1 VIGTEETDLRRFR
14 LDVDLAEYNRCFA
27 EISARFT
34 YQTAAFTILA
44 AGIGAIFAFGKL
56 TEPQTAALVCLFAPL
71 FIAPLGFIFFD
82 NELQIWRVARY
93 MRYTLR
99 LRVASL
105 SGDTQSLAVDDYSFG
120 TIAARRTIPFLSVG
134 RWLIFLVPAVGAAVL
149 AATRAFTAV
158 WSVAVFALDLGAI
171 VVLVAGIA
179 AATKEQMHWNE
190 ARAE

>member
-1 VIGTEETDLRRFR
+1 VIGTEETDLWRFR

-71 FIAPLGFIFFD
+71 FIAPLGFIFD

-149 AATRAFTAV
+149 AARALSPQFGPLRCSRSTSAR
-158 WSVAVFALDLGAI
+158 SSCSSLD
-171 VVLVAGIA
+171 
-179 AATKEQMHWNE
+179 
-190 ARAE
+190 RSRD